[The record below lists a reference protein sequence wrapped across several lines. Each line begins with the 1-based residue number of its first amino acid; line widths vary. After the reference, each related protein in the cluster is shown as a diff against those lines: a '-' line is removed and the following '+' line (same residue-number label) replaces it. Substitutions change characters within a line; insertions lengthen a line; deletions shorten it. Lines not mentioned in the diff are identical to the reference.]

1 MSKTVFMGNSIILHN
16 VKKFKNWTKTLL
28 LKTCSDLLFCGSI
41 FIDVTSQRFLHIC
54 YMGYLTLIRYF
65 FMGGM
70 TTSRYLKIWSDLAN
84 LKYLGNKELLN
95 KFHICAKW
103 VTKTH
108 IWAHLTAPQA
118 LRPELAGVAENP
130 LATKNFHSQTFCATW
145 VRDTCQ

>member
-1 MSKTVFMGNSIILHN
+1 MGNSIYLHN
-16 VKKFKNWTKTLL
+16 VKKFKIWTKTLL

-41 FIDVTSQRFLHIC
+41 FIVVTSQRFLHIC

-108 IWAHLTAPQA
+108 IWAHLTAPQS
-118 LRPELAGVAENP
+118 AGWLTFPNTVMASISKLTNV
-130 LATKNFHSQTFCATW
+130 LDSKNC
-145 VRDTCQ
+145 CGC